1 MGKKRLAVIGSG
13 ISGLSA
19 AFFLS
24 KKYNVSLFE
33 KNNTLGGH
41 TRTVS
46 IFEQKKKIL
55 VDTGFIVFNEK
66 NYQDFISFLN
76 YLNVNSENSEM
87 SFSVSNINKNI
98 EYGGSNLNSLFS
110 QRKNILSLK
119 FIFFIFEILKLYRI
133 CKKLYLKIDLI
144 DNISIEEF
152 LTTNNFSKFI
162 RDYHIYPMISS
173 IWSSNSE
180 KAKQF
185 PLKSFIEFFSNHG
198 LFNIISRPQWKYI
211 KNGSSSYIKE
221 LINKNMFSFETNFK
235 IKTIKRENDNIE
247 ILSDN
252 KTYKFDKLVLA
263 THADQALSLIDK
275 PTVEEK
281 NILSIFKYSKNLAV
295 LHSDEEHMP
304 ERKLSWSS
312 WNFIKKGESD
322 NFSLTYWMNK
332 LQNLQSKKNYFVTIN
347 PSKLPKNIIDQ
358 TTFEHPVFSLETL
371 KAQKELYKIQGKQN
385 TYFCGSYF
393 GYGFHEDGIQSAANL
408 CKYLDVELPW
418 KRNKNFIS
426 RVKS

>member
-1 MGKKRLAVIGSG
+1 MEKQRLAVIGSG

-24 KKYNVSLFE
+24 KKFNVSLFE
-33 KNNTLGGH
+33 KNNVLGGH

-46 IFEQKKKIL
+46 IFEKKKKIL
-55 VDTGFIVFNEK
+55 VDTGFIVFNKK

-76 YLNVNSENSEM
+76 YLDVNSENSEM
-87 SFSVSNINKNI
+87 SFSVSDTRNNI
-98 EYGGSNLNSLFS
+98 EYGGGNINSLFS
-110 QRKNILSLK
+110 QRKNILSLQ
-119 FIFFIFEILKLYRI
+119 FIYFIFEILKLYRI
-133 CKKLYLKIDLI
+133 CKKLYSTKDLI

-152 LTTNNFSKFI
+152 LKKNNFSKFVK
-162 RDYHIYPMISS
+162 DYHIYPMISS

-211 KNGSSSYIKE
+211 KNGSNNYIEK
-221 LINKNMFSFETNFK
+221 LINKDMFSYETNFK
-235 IKTIKRENDNIE
+235 IKSIKRENDKIK
-247 ILSDN
+247 ILSSN
-252 KTYKFDKLVLA
+252 KIYSFDKLVLA

-275 PTVEEK
+275 PTEDEQ
-281 NILSIFKYSKNLAV
+281 NLLSTFKYSKNLAV
-295 LHSDEEHMP
+295 LHSDTTHMP
-304 ERKLSWSS
+304 QSKLTWSS
-312 WNFIKKGESD
+312 WNFIKKSDSD

-332 LQNLQSKKNYFVTIN
+332 LQNLPSKKNYFVTIN

-358 TTFEHPVFSLETL
+358 TIFEHPIFSLETL
-371 KAQKELYKIQGKQN
+371 KAQKELYKIQGKKN

-393 GYGFHEDGIQSAANL
+393 GYGFHEDGIQSAASL
-408 CKYLDVELPW
+408 CKYLDVDLPW

-426 RVKS
+426 RVRN

>member
-1 MGKKRLAVIGSG
+1 MEKQRLAVIGSG

-24 KKYNVSLFE
+24 KKFNVSLFE
-33 KNNTLGGH
+33 KNNVLGGH

-46 IFEQKKKIL
+46 IFEKKKKIL
-55 VDTGFIVFNEK
+55 VDTGFIVFNKK

-76 YLNVNSENSEM
+76 YLDVNSENSEM
-87 SFSVSNINKNI
+87 SFSVSDIRNNI
-98 EYGGSNLNSLFS
+98 EYGGGNINSLFA
-110 QRKNILSLK
+110 QRKNILSLQ

-133 CKKLYLKIDLI
+133 CKKLYSTKDLI

-152 LTTNNFSKFI
+152 LKKNNFSKFVK
-162 RDYHIYPMISS
+162 DYHIYPMISS

-211 KNGSSSYIKE
+211 KNGSNNYIKK
-221 LINKNMFSFETNFK
+221 LINKDMFSYETNFK
-235 IKTIKRENDNIE
+235 IKSIKRENDKIK
-247 ILSDN
+247 ILSSN
-252 KTYKFDKLVLA
+252 KIYSFDKLVLA

-275 PTVEEK
+275 PTEDEQ
-281 NILSIFKYSKNLAV
+281 NLLSTFKYSKNLAV
-295 LHSDEEHMP
+295 LHSDTTHMP
-304 ERKLSWSS
+304 QRKLSWSS
-312 WNFIKKGESD
+312 WNFIKKSDSD

-332 LQNLQSKKNYFVTIN
+332 LQNLPSKKNYFVTIN

-358 TTFEHPVFSLETL
+358 TIFEHPIFSLETL
-371 KAQKELYKIQGKQN
+371 KAQKELYKIQGKKN

-393 GYGFHEDGIQSAANL
+393 GYGFHEDGIQSAASL
-408 CKYLDVELPW
+408 CKYLDVDLPW

-426 RVKS
+426 RVRN